1 MSAARRELG
10 VNPKKWF
17 WSLKTHLDARPN
29 ESRAALA
36 TAAGEQWLNGELM
49 GCLSSGLDRTLTVR
63 SEAGKRDLTVFRVAN
78 GEQGAVVAV
87 IELKLVYRSYTNTD
101 VRYYACDL
109 LRQMKANRQAGFRSV
124 GWFGSVF
131 NSVEGTGADL
141 RAFGEE
147 RRRSGR
153 ILRQVAAEAGAVVAK
168 PALVTILENRT
179 VPIGGVRWSV
189 GLAAQYL
196 EMK

>member
-1 MSAARRELG
+1 MKRELG

-63 SEAGKRDLTVFRVAN
+63 SEVGKRDLTVYRVKG

-109 LRQMKANRQAGFRSV
+109 LRQMKANREAGFRSV

-131 NSVEGTGADL
+131 NSSDPTAAGV
-141 RAFGEE
+141 RATFSAE
-147 RRRSGR
+147 RIRSGR
-153 ILRQVAAEAGAVVAK
+153 ILRQVAAEAGAIVAK
-168 PALVTILENRT
+168 PTLVTILKNRT
-179 VPIGGVRWSV
+179 VAIGGVNWSV